1 VTVPVGTPLSPELLG
16 EGNQLVVPSSRLGV
30 PLPAYAGR
38 SLPNLASSLS
48 AVIGGSKQE
57 DLPLPPLD
65 TDLDP
70 WHGRRPEGPVVVL
83 LVDGLG
89 WTALRSS
96 AARLPDGPAA
106 RWASGA
112 RAMTSVFPTT
122 TTIALTSLSSGASPG
137 QHGVVGHR
145 VYLPRHDAVV
155 ELLRMSP
162 LGVAAAETLVGP
174 DWSPGSVSGVP
185 TIFRRGTPAVALTR
199 ERYEGS
205 GFTRLIYDGAA
216 FATYI
221 TASDFATRLTGL
233 LNRPNPPSLVFAYWD
248 ELDVTQHVRGPL
260 PEIVDHEIDGVASIL
275 AHVARHL
282 EPDRARRTTV
292 VVTGDHGQVPMSADQ
307 QLVADRD
314 PELLSLLARPPSGD
328 RRATFFSAQPGR
340 RSELRAALEA
350 RRPPGAHL
358 LDQRDAV
365 EGGLYGPEPY
375 HPELTDRLGDF
386 LLMMPSPGGVS
397 YTVPGSRPRGHP
409 MMGAHGGLE
418 PEELLVPLIAGSLA
432 DLAEARSSPR
442 VHLRGPDS
450 ERA

>member
-1 VTVPVGTPLSPELLG
+1 VTVPVGTPPSAELLG
-16 EGNQLVVPSSRLGV
+16 EGAHLLVPSSRLGI
-30 PLPAYAGR
+30 PRPAYEGR

-48 AVIGGSKQE
+48 LVIGGSRGQ

-70 WHGRRPEGPVVVL
+70 WHGRRPDGPVVVL

-96 AARLPDGPAA
+96 AIRLPDGPAA
-106 RWASGA
+106 RWADRS

-122 TTIALTSLSSGASPG
+122 TTIALTSLSSGAAPG

-162 LGVAAAETLVGP
+162 LGVAAPETLVGP
-174 DWSPGSVSGVP
+174 DWSPASVSGVP
-185 TIFRRGTPAVALTR
+185 TIFRRGTPGVALTR

-205 GFTRLIYDGAA
+205 GFTRLIYDGAD
-216 FATYI
+216 FVTYI
-221 TASDFATRLTGL
+221 TASDFATRLTAL
-233 LNRPNPPSLVFAYWD
+233 LARPDPPALVFAYWD
-248 ELDVTQHVRGPL
+248 ELDITEHVRGPL
-260 PEIVDHEIDGVASIL
+260 PEIVDHEIDEVASIL
-275 AHVARHL
+275 SHVVRHL
-282 EPDRARRTTV
+282 EPGLARRTTV
-292 VVTGDHGQVPMSADQ
+292 VVTGDHGQVPMSADH

-340 RSELRAALEA
+340 RSDLRAALEA

-365 EGGLYGPEPY
+365 EEGLFGPAPH
-375 HPELTDRLGDF
+375 HPELSERLGDF

-409 MMGAHGGLE
+409 MKGAHGGLE
-418 PEELLVPLIAGSLA
+418 PEELLVPLISGTLA
-432 DLAEARSSPR
+432 TLAEGRLPR
-442 VHLRGPDS
+442 IHLHGPDP
-450 ERA
+450 EPA